1 MTTDKQSLGAELRL
15 LTHLARTDSAA
26 ALGRL
31 HRALGVLRAR
41 WTFRRCSCGQLV
53 NAPGQVRVVAEGQV
67 TLGDRVQFW
76 RGMIPQELI
85 CPAGAELRI
94 GTLSMFNHGVSLRA
108 RRSIRIGER
117 CMFGALVQLD
127 DSNRDRTAP
136 IVICDDV
143 WVAHGAIIEPG
154 VTIGEGSVVAAGSVV
169 SEDVPAWSL
178 AVGNPA
184 RSTPL
189 PSGARPPGA
198 PDAPQG
204 K

>member
-1 MTTDKQSLGAELRL
+1 MTADKRSLGAELRL
-15 LTHLARTDSAA
+15 LTNLARTDSGA

-31 HRALGVLRAR
+31 QRALGVLRAR
-41 WTFRRCSCGQLV
+41 WTFRQCSCGQLV
-53 NAPGQVRVVAEGQV
+53 NAPGQVRVVAEGEV

-76 RGMIPQELI
+76 KGMIPQELI

-94 GTLSMFNHGVSLRA
+94 GTLSMFNYGVSLRA

-117 CMFGALVQLD
+117 CMFGALAQLD
-127 DSNRDRTAP
+127 DTSRDHTAP

-143 WVAHGAIIEPG
+143 WVAHAAIIEPG

-184 RSTPL
+184 RCTPL
-189 PSGARPPGA
+189 PSRAGPPGA
-198 PDAPQG
+198 PEAPPHA
-204 K
+204 